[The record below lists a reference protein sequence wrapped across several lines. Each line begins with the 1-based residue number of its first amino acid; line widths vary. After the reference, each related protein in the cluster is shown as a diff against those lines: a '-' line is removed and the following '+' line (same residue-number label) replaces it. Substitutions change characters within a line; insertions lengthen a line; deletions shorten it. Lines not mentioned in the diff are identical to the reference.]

1 MFNAVIVED
10 EIPILNLM
18 KYVIGQNPYFTIIGA
33 FTSSLEALASLS
45 ELRPDVAFLDVE
57 MPKMNGLELAENIN
71 EASEQTKIIFTTAYK
86 HYALDA
92 FKVYAFDYIL
102 KPVTPAAIERIAN
115 RLVKLHRPVGNAEQ
129 QVGLA
134 SIRCF
139 GGFEVRSREG
149 SLIRF
154 PTRKT
159 EELFA
164 YFLCHPG
171 QNLNKW
177 RLAELLWPDMSEDR
191 ASHNLHNTMYRLKKL
206 LKEQEIGMEI
216 QKTNEGY
223 MLEPSDRTYDVL
235 EYERY
240 DFSLVGGFQDA
251 AQAEHV
257 CSLYKGPLLDRKD
270 YFWKSP
276 LEEVFCKQYTSLV
289 RSLIQQDLAR
299 EDWKKAEQ
307 KIDSYLTMYPLHE
320 EMNQTLLSIYA
331 SSGDKEKIVRHYAQ
345 FEASYRK
352 ELGLEP
358 PQELRSQKASYLE

>member
-1 MFNAVIVED
+1 MFNVVIVED

-18 KYVIGQNPYFTIIGA
+18 KHVIGQNPYFTIIGA
-33 FTSSLEALASLS
+33 FTSSLEALASLPV
-45 ELRPDVAFLDVE
+45 LRPDVAFLDVE
-57 MPKMNGLELAENIN
+57 MPKMNGLELAENIY

-102 KPVTPAAIERIAN
+102 KPVTPVAIERVAN
-115 RLVKLHRPVGNAEQ
+115 RLVKLHRPVGDAKQ
-129 QVGLA
+129 QVGLP

-139 GGFEVRSREG
+139 GGFEVRSPRG
-149 SLIRF
+149 TLIRF

-177 RLAELLWPDMSEDR
+177 RLTDLLWPDMSEDR

-206 LKEQEIGMEI
+206 LKEQEMGMEI
-216 QKTNEGY
+216 QKTNQGY
-223 MLEPSDRTYDVL
+223 MLEPSDLTYDVL
-235 EYERY
+235 EYEGY
-240 DFSLVGGFQDA
+240 DYTRVLGLQDA

-257 CSLYKGPLLDRKD
+257 CSLYKGPLLERKD
-270 YFWKSP
+270 YFWKAP
-276 LEEVFCKQYTSLV
+276 LEEVFYKQYTTLV
-289 RSLIQQDLAR
+289 RSLIQQDFAR
-299 EDWKKAEQ
+299 EDWEKAEQ
-307 KIDSYLTMYPLHE
+307 RMDGYLTMYPLHE
-320 EMNQTLLSIYA
+320 EMNQILLSIYA
-331 SSGDKEKIVRHYAQ
+331 SSGEKEKMLKHYAQ
-345 FEASYRK
+345 LEASYRR
-352 ELGLEP
+352 ELGVEP